1 MPPPISAIKEAAAAA
16 AVVRNAGRRAHRR
29 WIPPSEELTIRNPT
43 SSRPTHRKQLHQTY
57 KFSRIFT
64 QFSTTTRQVKMKFMV
79 QPRINGIPMTLFVA
93 AIVLLTV
100 AQLSSASPMIPNYF
114 DYDMHQKQNVQA
126 PDFTKAG
133 IQSTLEYLQ
142 NALNALNLENTKRGI
157 DLGLGRGFS
166 GSQAAKHLMGLAA
179 ANFAGGPG
187 RRRRAAPVASMRDD
201 LDV

>member
-142 NALNALNLENTKRGI
+142 NALNALNLEKSEIYTPITSRSDRYSLPLDG
-157 DLGLGRGFS
+157 GLTRDNS
-166 GSQAAKHLMGLAA
+166 GKWTYEILKTINKINNPNQ
-179 ANFAGGPG
+179 
-187 RRRRAAPVASMRDD
+187 
-201 LDV
+201 